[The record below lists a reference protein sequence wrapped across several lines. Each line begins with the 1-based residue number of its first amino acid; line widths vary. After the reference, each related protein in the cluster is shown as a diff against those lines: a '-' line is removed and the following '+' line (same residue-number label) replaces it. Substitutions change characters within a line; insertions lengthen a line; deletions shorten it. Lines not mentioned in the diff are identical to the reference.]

1 MGPEAWCC
9 VAYGVQYR
17 GSSAGRLLKRNK
29 PSLYKDTKTKEVK
42 NEKYSKKI
50 NVSYG
55 FKLD

>member
-1 MGPEAWCC
+1 M
-9 VAYGVQYR
+9 AYGVQYR